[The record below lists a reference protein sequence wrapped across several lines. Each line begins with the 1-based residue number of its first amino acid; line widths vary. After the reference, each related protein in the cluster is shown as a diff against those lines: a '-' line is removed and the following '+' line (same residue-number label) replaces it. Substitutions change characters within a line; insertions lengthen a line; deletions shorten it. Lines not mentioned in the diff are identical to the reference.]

1 MTNLSTQF
9 EWTKVQVKTEN
20 AIAIEH
26 MQSVLSSMVWIEDA
40 TKLYAE
46 TLIRNI
52 VDVDSK
58 PDKSSKDH
66 ECLIKYLKELDRV
79 IGITQK
85 VWYRVVP
92 DDTVQYIDDLSG

>member
-1 MTNLSTQF
+1 MTNLSKQF
-9 EWTKVQVKTEN
+9 ESTKVQIQTEN
-20 AIAIEH
+20 SIAIEH
-26 MQSVLSSMVWIEDA
+26 TQSVLSSMDWTSDA

-52 VDVDSK
+52 VELDSK
-58 PDKSSKDH
+58 EEKWSRDH
-66 ECLIKYLKELDRV
+66 DALIKYLKELDRV

-92 DDTVQYIDDLSG
+92 DDTVQYVDDLSG